1 MTKKNIIRNNLED
14 RVSFIK
20 SDLLDEIIKVNK
32 RYNIIVSNPPYIK
45 EDEIETLMED
55 VKDYEPK
62 TALNGGDDGLVFYR
76 KIVEQSKETLLE
88 GGMLCFEIGYDQGES
103 VKNLLEENRFVDVKV
118 VKDLA
123 GLDRVVLGKFA
134 CCKIAK
140 IM

>member
-1 MTKKNIIRNNLED
+1 
-14 RVSFIK
+14 
-20 SDLLDEIIKVNK
+20 
-32 RYNIIVSNPPYIK
+32 
-45 EDEIETLMED
+45 MED

-62 TALNGGDDGLVFYR
+62 TALSGGDDGLVFYR
-76 KIVEQSKETLLE
+76 KIVEQSKKTLLE

-134 CCKIAK
+134 C
-140 IM
+140 